1 VKAGGQAKADW
12 AATMPDQAA
21 SDAVSKM
28 APATLHK
35 MAEKGEER
43 QGEKNTDQIIS
54 VIGTKPDKT
63 PRFVKKN

>member
-1 VKAGGQAKADW
+1 MKTGGQVKADW

-35 MAEKGEER
+35 MAEKGEEER
-43 QGEKNTDQIIS
+43 QGEKNADQIIS

-63 PRFVKKN
+63 TRIN